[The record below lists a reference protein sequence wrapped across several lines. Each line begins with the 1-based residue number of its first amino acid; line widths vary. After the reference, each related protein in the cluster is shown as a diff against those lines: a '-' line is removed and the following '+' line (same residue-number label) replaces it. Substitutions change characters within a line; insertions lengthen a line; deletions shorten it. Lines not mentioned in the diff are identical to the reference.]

1 VIMGS
6 ALAYPTGDAMLA
18 LIYNAGNTLRTRLAL
33 VEYVQCMIAAQA
45 EGRTPTEGNLALRAR
60 VQTLGEDIDILWDSY
75 EPDLDISNYVFEKRQ
90 NFQRGLHALIRE
102 MASII
107 EVGKFL
113 DTKYMQQAGMKSPAQ
128 ARAAAQGAAFDD

>member
-1 VIMGS
+1 MGS

-45 EGRTPTEGNLALRAR
+45 EGRTPTAATMALRER
-60 VQTLGEDIDILWDSY
+60 ITVLGQDIDLLWDGY
-75 EPDLDISNYVFEKRQ
+75 EPDLDTSNYVYAKRQ
-90 NFQRGLHALIRE
+90 DFQRGLHALIRE

-128 ARAAAQGAAFDD
+128 ALAAAVRGEGGD